1 MQWARTKCVDQD
13 LVPSRVDN
21 PMHPLPLIYAFPP
34 SKVGLLP
41 DLFDLGETASLPQ
54 SPGWAC
60 VLLQAPR
67 SVFSLTFDVPQTKFI
82 AFLAPLHQCLA
93 R

>member
-41 DLFDLGETASLPQ
+41 DLFDLGETARVFPSLPAGLV
-54 SPGWAC
+54 SFSKPLG
-60 VLLQAPR
+60 R
-67 SVFSLTFDVPQTKFI
+67 S
-82 AFLAPLHQCLA
+82 FL
-93 R
+93 